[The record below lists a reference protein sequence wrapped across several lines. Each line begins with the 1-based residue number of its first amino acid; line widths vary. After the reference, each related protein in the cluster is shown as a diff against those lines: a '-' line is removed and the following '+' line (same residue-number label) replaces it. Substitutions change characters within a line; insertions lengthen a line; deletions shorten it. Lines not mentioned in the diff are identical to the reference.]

1 MKNPEPK
8 QILGRLLLVIL
19 MAIETTRQQAL
30 DTSYSYYTGS
40 ATAMDINHASSFVVF
55 ANQNK

>member
-19 MAIETTRQQAL
+19 LAIETTRQQAL

-55 ANQNK
+55 AN